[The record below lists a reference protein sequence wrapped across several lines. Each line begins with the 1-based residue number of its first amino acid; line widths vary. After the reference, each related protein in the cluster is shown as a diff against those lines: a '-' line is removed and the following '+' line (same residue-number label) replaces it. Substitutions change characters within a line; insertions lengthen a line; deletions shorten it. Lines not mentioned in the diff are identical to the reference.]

1 MAIKFIFKLSF
12 SCTVT
17 FFKRPDQHVILQAD
31 GNRAGAQR
39 KLAEMGIVNKESQ
52 AQSDNVK
59 KKKPNELK
67 CS

>member
-1 MAIKFIFKLSF
+1 MYRN
-12 SCTVT
+12 

>member
-1 MAIKFIFKLSF
+1 MYRN
-12 SCTVT
+12 

-59 KKKPNELK
+59 KRLNELK